1 MLSIQEVNLLK
12 SQNIELQRELIKK
25 DKDFKKLTKK
35 YEELQNT
42 DLVKKLNTLN
52 HKLKIEQIRNS
63 RLINKYGLK
72 EK

>member
-12 SQNIELQRELIKK
+12 SQNIELQRKLIKK

-52 HKLKIEQIRNS
+52 HKLKM
-63 RLINKYGLK
+63 
-72 EK
+72 